1 MVTLPPFLVVMTPV
15 VVTFLPAPISFD
27 NTLKHLVVLQG
38 FKVNTSFF
46 ASILQKAELHVAAAP
61 VIDRTK
67 KTNMKM
73 PTDLTTVF
81 CIIFPPFTSTSSD
94 REYP

>member
-1 MVTLPPFLVVMTPV
+1 MTPV

-38 FKVNTSFF
+38 FNVNTSSF
-46 ASILQKAELHVAAAP
+46 AFILQKAELQFAAAAP
-61 VIDRTK
+61 VIDKTK
-67 KTNMKM
+67 KTNIKI

-81 CIIFPPFTSTSSD
+81 CIIFPPFTITSSD